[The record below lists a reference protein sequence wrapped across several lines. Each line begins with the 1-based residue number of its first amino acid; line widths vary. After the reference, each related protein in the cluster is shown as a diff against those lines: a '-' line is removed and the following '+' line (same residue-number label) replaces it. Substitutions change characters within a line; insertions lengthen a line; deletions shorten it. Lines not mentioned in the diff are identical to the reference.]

1 MENAK
6 GLDLCAIGTIADQ
19 LPLIGPNRSFAKY
32 GLESL
37 NDTKRLGLFAM
48 FEEAG
53 IKRGS
58 VTTYDVNYIIA
69 PRINAMGRMEHAI
82 DSLRL
87 LCTKNIKKAREL
99 AQFLGK
105 TNKERQRVVDEV
117 VLNDRELAQKTTW
130 KGAIVLAHE
139 GYHEGVIGLAASK
152 LVDEFYR
159 PAIVLSKG
167 EKISKASARS
177 VTGFNIIETIRKL
190 DSITLGGGGHPMAA
204 GFSIET
210 DKIEIFSQK
219 FEEITSPL
227 LTDEI
232 LTKKLKIDTE
242 LSFGRINDRL
252 VDSLEKF
259 EPTGIG
265 NPKPSFQT
273 KLVSVVEA
281 RLVGQMGKHLKLKL
295 ENNGKTF
302 DAIAFGM
309 GEYTSELTPPG
320 KKVDIVYNLSKEIW
334 NGRKYLQLKIKD
346 LRLKKKYN

>member
-1 MENAK
+1 M
-6 GLDLCAIGTIADQ
+6 
-19 LPLIGPNRSFAKY
+19 
-32 GLESL
+32 
-37 NDTKRLGLFAM
+37 
-48 FEEAG
+48 
-53 IKRGS
+53 
-58 VTTYDVNYIIA
+58 
-69 PRINAMGRMEHAI
+69 
-82 DSLRL
+82 
-87 LCTKNIKKAREL
+87 
-99 AQFLGK
+99 
-105 TNKERQRVVDEV
+105 
-117 VLNDRELAQKTTW
+117 
-130 KGAIVLAHE
+130 
-139 GYHEGVIGLAASK
+139 
-152 LVDEFYR
+152 DEFYR

-242 LSFGRINDRL
+242 LSFVSINDRL

-302 DAIAFGM
+302 DAIAFVM